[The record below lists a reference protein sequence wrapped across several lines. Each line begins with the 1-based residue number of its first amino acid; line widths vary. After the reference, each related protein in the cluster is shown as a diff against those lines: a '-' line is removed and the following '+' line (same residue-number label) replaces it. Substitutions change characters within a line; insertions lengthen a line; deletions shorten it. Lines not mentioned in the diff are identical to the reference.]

1 MKKNKLLVLIGC
13 FLALTA
19 IIGVIIFSKNNEKEE
34 NIDRIISTTGLPSI
48 SEINVN
54 DSPILYD
61 FVNSSI
67 GYKSDIN
74 SKDFGFY
81 YVIALNKED
90 KENVF
95 IEYYSYGEKM
105 TFPSLG
111 TAPKKYSIEG
121 LEESF
126 KDFFTKIDKNR
137 IYHEGDWT
145 FIFVSQYN
153 DNQMGQFDS
162 CDAIGRWGG
171 IDFIKAFET
180 IEIGKM
186 QKTIESGVGWPTDW
200 LRKEPYLTTM
210 ILEGYDMNDPFWT
223 KYNINSSKIYYTKS
237 DEEIKVYVDQLNSF
251 KLKYNGE
258 WVYLKEDQLK
268 VFLKEQGVDEYE

>member
-13 FLALTA
+13 FLTLIA